1 MRQLLFFRFGFWFGV
16 WSAKVCLTRSVL
28 RRIVLEGAEGVGRV
42 KSRCNRGSLG
52 IESSMSY
59 YLARWPTSGS
69 WSGLV
74 YFSTVDS

>member
-1 MRQLLFFRFGFWFGV
+1 M
-16 WSAKVCLTRSVL
+16 
-28 RRIVLEGAEGVGRV
+28 LEGAEGVGRV

-52 IESSMSY
+52 IESSVSY